1 MKSSLLKSFW
11 VLLPTSTHYTIRE
24 ASLPQGKRN
33 SKIMLQ
39 DESFLTVINCLET
52 SNSRI
57 LKYLIISNACKTNG
71 KKNHSEN

>member
-1 MKSSLLKSFW
+1 MNTSLLKSFW

-39 DESFLTVINCLET
+39 DESFFTVINCLET

-57 LKYLIISNACKTNG
+57 
-71 KKNHSEN
+71 